1 MVSVMRSRS
10 RGNSESAR
18 DKSTG
23 RRNDDDSEAVP
34 FWAVVLQ
41 DDNALRVRL
50 KDASDELQEQLMLE
64 RISAWREALV
74 KLRYQDRDF

>member
-10 RGNSESAR
+10 RGNSE

-23 RRNDDDSEAVP
+23 RDNGFDPTAVP
-34 FWAVVLQ
+34 LWAVVLQ